1 MRIATANNYSASL
14 DSLVDRQA
22 SLTQA
27 HQQLSSGKRVNLAS
41 DDPAAAARAERA
53 LATERLSIA
62 NQRGVDGAI
71 NAMTLTESAL
81 GDATNLL
88 QDVREALVSAGNPVQ
103 TDADRKI
110 IANQLSD
117 LRSQLLG
124 VANRADSAGNHLFGG
139 QGSNSAPFVDAPGGV
154 QYLGTAGASQ
164 ASVSGEGRG
173 NGPGEALPLTLDGA
187 PTWMQARTGN
197 GVFETKALTSTGTA
211 WIGAGGVTNP
221 AALTGSTYRIE
232 FGVAAGA
239 TTYSVLKDGVAT
251 AQTNQPFTPG
261 QALQIDGMT
270 ATISGAPANADVFE
284 LKPSTPTL
292 SVFDMLDRAIADLA
306 TPNRSTTAQVQTNAV
321 NLNNVD
327 RVLGQAIASRSQVG
341 ATMNR
346 IDHVSERLSAQK
358 LASQT
363 ERSNAEDL
371 DMTQAI
377 SAFTSKQTGYDA
389 ALKAYSMVQRLSLF
403 NYVNP

>member
-1 MRIATANNYSASL
+1 MRIATANSYSASL
-14 DSLVDRQA
+14 DALVERQA
-22 SLTQA
+22 GLTQA
-27 HQQLSSGKRVNLAS
+27 HQQLSTGKRVNLAS

-53 LATERLSIA
+53 LAAEWLSIA
-62 NQRGVDGAI
+62 KQRGVDGA
-71 NAMTLTESAL
+71 NTAMTLTESAL

-88 QDVREALVSAGNPVQ
+88 QDVREALVASANPTF
-103 TDADRKI
+103 TDSDRKI
-110 IANQLSD
+110 VANQLSD
-117 LRSQLLG
+117 LRSQLLS
-124 VANRADSAGNHLFGG
+124 VANRADSAGSFLFGG
-139 QGSNSAPFVDAPGGV
+139 QGANSAPFVDAPGGV
-154 QYLGTAGASQ
+154 QYLGTAGAAQ
-164 ASVSGEGRG
+164 AASGE
-173 NGPGEALPLTLDGA
+173 PVPLTLDGA

-197 GVFETKALTSTGTA
+197 GVFEATAQTSTGTA
-211 WIGAGGVTNP
+211 WIGSGGVTNP
-221 AALTGSTYRIE
+221 ALLTGSTYSIQ
-232 FGVAAGA
+232 FTVAAGA
-239 TTYSVLKDGVAT
+239 TPTTPTTTYSVLKDGVAT
-251 AQTNQPFTPG
+251 AQTNQPFQSG

-270 ATISGAPANADVFE
+270 ATISGSPANADVFV

-292 SVFDMLDRAIADLA
+292 SIFNMVDKAIADLS
-306 TPNRSTTAQVQTNAV
+306 TPNLKPTARVQTSAS
-321 NLNNVD
+321 NLSNLD
-327 RVLGQAIASRSQVG
+327 QVLGGVVASRSQVG

-346 IDHVSERLSAQK
+346 IDHVSERLSALK

>member
-1 MRIATANNYSASL
+1 MRIATANSYSASL

-27 HQQLSSGKRVNLAS
+27 HQQLSTGKRVNLAS

-88 QDVREALVSAGNPVQ
+88 QDVREALVSAGNPIH

-110 IANQLSD
+110 VANQLSD

-164 ASVSGEGRG
+164 AAVSGGGRG
-173 NGPGEALPLTLDGA
+173 DALPLTLDGA

-197 GVFETKALTSTGTA
+197 GVFETVALTSTGTA

-251 AQTNQPFTPG
+251 AQTNQPFRPG

-306 TPNRSTTAQVQTNAV
+306 APNLSTTAHVQANAV

-327 RVLGQAIASRSQVG
+327 RVLGQASASRSEVG

-346 IDHVSERLSAQK
+346 IDHVSDRLSAQK

>member
-1 MRIATANNYSASL
+1 MRIATANSYSASL
-14 DSLVDRQA
+14 ESLVDRQA

-27 HQQLSSGKRVNLAS
+27 HQQLSTGKRVNLAG

-88 QDVREALVSAGNPVQ
+88 QDVREALVSAGNPIH

-110 IANQLSD
+110 VANQLSD

-164 ASVSGEGRG
+164 AAVSGGGRG
-173 NGPGEALPLTLDGA
+173 DALPLTLDGA

-197 GVFETKALTSTGTA
+197 GVFETVALTSTGTA

-251 AQTNQPFTPG
+251 AQTNQPFRPG

-306 TPNRSTTAQVQTNAV
+306 APNLSTTAHVQANAV

-327 RVLGQAIASRSQVG
+327 RVLGQASASRSEVG

-346 IDHVSERLSAQK
+346 IDHVSDRLSAQK